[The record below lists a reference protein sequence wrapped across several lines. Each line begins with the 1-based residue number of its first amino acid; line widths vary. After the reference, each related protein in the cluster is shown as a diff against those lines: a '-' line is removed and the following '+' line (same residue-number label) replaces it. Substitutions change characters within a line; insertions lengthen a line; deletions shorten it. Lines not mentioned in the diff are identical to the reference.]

1 MKNRQKSGFVN
12 YVNLVNLLSPYCI
25 CFVKNGK
32 NTKHLGY
39 PSMKFT
45 KFTMFTGLK
54 NAFLSGIL
62 TVFPSKSRFL
72 MVVSLKKSSLYEYM
86 LTISGYKEFLQR
98 EINKESVN
106 FVNLAFFEVHA
117 KVHTEGQPHWR
128 AKMGGLV

>member
-1 MKNRQKSGFVN
+1 MKNKQKQCSVN
-12 YVNLVNLLSPYCI
+12 YVNFVNLLTPCCI

-45 KFTMFTGLK
+45 KFTKYTGLK
-54 NAFLSGIL
+54 KAFFGGFL
-62 TVFPSKSRFL
+62 TVFKQKTRIL
-72 MVVSLKKSSLYEYM
+72 MGIALKKSSLYEYM

-98 EINKESVN
+98 DINKESVN

-117 KVHTEGQPHWR
+117 KVHSLTTGD
-128 AKMGGLV
+128 LV